1 MCIQIECLADCTV
14 TLSVYPWVWLHCSHY
29 VCLCWISLIACAF
42 LYKRPRNSF
51 SFNYFFWIQCVYC
64 CFSCFLFI
72 LLSCTGHAVKLQLLL
87 TPKNMRIRF
96 FHTEIGFS
104 FSFVR
109 FLPFQK
115 KIRSKR
121 EHLTDYRADAW
132 KLGFCMSIFHSFE
145 TDNKLSGIRLSHF
158 P

>member
-29 VCLCWISLIACAF
+29 VCLCWISLIACLF
-42 LYKRPRNSF
+42 LYKRPRSSF

-96 FHTEIGFS
+96 VSHWNWFLLLLRS
-104 FSFVR
+104 FLAV
-109 FLPFQK
+109 PK
-115 KIRSKR
+115 KFRSKR
-121 EHLTDYRADAW
+121 EHLTNADAW